1 MCALQDIRHAWQA
14 CLIVYVWPNRTRK
27 RISNFLSPSNCF
39 TSPAC
44 GGPLRGSLEWQV
56 GKEVPPHAVPRPSY
70 DGVSDDANKRP
81 TEAVAA
87 GGECWWHR
95 PKHQLAHV
103 RVCVRTVWQCTH
115 TPALWGVATR
125 RYGLNCNAI
134 NIDFILFTHTYH
146 QQQN

>member
-1 MCALQDIRHAWQA
+1 MPEQCVCASGYPA
-14 CLIVYVWPNRTRK
+14 CLIVYGQFNRTWK
-27 RISNFLSPSNCF
+27 RISNFLSPNNCL

-44 GGPLRGSLEWQV
+44 GGSLRGSLEWQV

-70 DGVSDDANKRP
+70 VGVSDDANKRP
-81 TEAVAA
+81 TAAVAV
-87 GGECWWHR
+87 GGECWS
-95 PKHQLAHV
+95 KHQLAHV
-103 RVCVRTVWQCTH
+103 RVCARSVWQCTH

-125 RYGLNCNAI
+125 RYGLNCNVI